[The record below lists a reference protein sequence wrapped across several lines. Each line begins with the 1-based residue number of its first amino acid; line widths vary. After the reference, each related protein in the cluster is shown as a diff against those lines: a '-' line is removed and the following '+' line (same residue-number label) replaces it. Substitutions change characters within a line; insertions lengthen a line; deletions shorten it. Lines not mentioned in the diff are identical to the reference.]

1 MNEEMW
7 LIWKNPITRIRY
19 KVGKLEKNEEGYI
32 FSYLSDD
39 VKIACEKGF
48 SFFPGFND
56 LEKIYKSK
64 VLFANIDSRLLNEGR
79 ADYLKLLDFYNL
91 QTNSSK
97 MDVLK
102 ATKGRLL
109 TDNYEFVPAFNK
121 EKIFFDVAGTRY
133 SDVLAYKSLIN
144 LGDELIL
151 EIDKD
156 NKYDDYAIK
165 VILKKE
171 ADFFHLGYVPRYYSK
186 ELTLLLNEAD
196 NYMAFVN
203 YLNFEKDIFD
213 DDIIIEVRV
222 EK

>member
-7 LIWKNPITRIRY
+7 LIWKNPTSRIRY

-32 FSYLSDD
+32 FSYLPDD

-121 EKIFFDVAGTRY
+121 ERIIFDVAGTRY
-133 SDVLAYKSLIN
+133 SDILAYKNLIN
-144 LGDELIL
+144 LDDELIL
-151 EIDKD
+151 VSDED
-156 NKYDDYAIK
+156 NKYDDFAIR
-165 VILKKE
+165 VIFKKKD
-171 ADFFHLGYVPRYYSK
+171 DFFQLGYVPRYYSK
-186 ELTLLLNEAD
+186 ELTMLLNEAD
-196 NYMAFVN
+196 NYKAFVN

-213 DDIIIEVRV
+213 DDITIEVRV